1 MRVARL
7 ARAPVLLVG
16 DIDRGGVF
24 ASLLGTMMLLPP
36 ADRRRVRGFLINKF
50 RGDASLL
57 APAVRDLVR
66 RTRVPVVGVVPFL
79 PRLGLPEEDS
89 VALDAAAPAA
99 RGGLR
104 VAVVRLPHIAN
115 FTDFAPLEAE
125 PGVELVYAE
134 EPAAL
139 AGAALVVLP
148 GSKDTI
154 ADLRALKARGFAA
167 ALAEHRA
174 RGGLVLGVCGG
185 YQMLGRAVADPN
197 RVESG
202 GEEAGLGLLPV
213 ATTLGREKITR
224 RVRARWRPDGPGF
237 EGYEIHVGVTVADG
251 PARPL
256 LDVEGHPEGCASA
269 DGRVWGTH
277 LHGLFESGPARR
289 HVLDWARGAP
299 AVAGAPAPPDHR
311 ALREAAYD
319 RLADALADALDER
332 LLSDLG
338 VS

>member
-1 MRVARL
+1 M
-7 ARAPVLLVG
+7 
-16 DIDRGGVF
+16 
-24 ASLLGTMMLLPP
+24 
-36 ADRRRVRGFLINKF
+36 
-50 RGDASLL
+50 
-57 APAVRDLVR
+57 
-66 RTRVPVVGVVPFL
+66 
-79 PRLGLPEEDS
+79 
-89 VALDAAAPAA
+89 
-99 RGGLR
+99 
-104 VAVVRLPHIAN
+104 
-115 FTDFAPLEAE
+115 
-125 PGVELVYAE
+125 
-134 EPAAL
+134 
-139 AGAALVVLP
+139 
-148 GSKDTI
+148 
-154 ADLRALKARGFAA
+154 
-167 ALAEHRA
+167 
-174 RGGLVLGVCGG
+174 LGVCAG
-185 YQMLGRAVADPN
+185 YQVLGRAVADPN

-256 LDVEGHPEGCASA
+256 LDVEGPPEGCASA

-277 LHGLFESGPARR
+277 RHGLFESGPARR

-319 RLADALADALDER
+319 RLADALADALDEQ

>member
-1 MRVARL
+1 
-7 ARAPVLLVG
+7 
-16 DIDRGGVF
+16 
-24 ASLLGTMMLLPP
+24 
-36 ADRRRVRGFLINKF
+36 
-50 RGDASLL
+50 
-57 APAVRDLVR
+57 
-66 RTRVPVVGVVPFL
+66 
-79 PRLGLPEEDS
+79 
-89 VALDAAAPAA
+89 
-99 RGGLR
+99 LR

-185 YQMLGRAVADPN
+185 YQMLGRAVADPHH
-197 RVESG
+197 VESG
-202 GEEAGLGLLPV
+202 GEEA
-213 ATTLGREKITR
+213 TLGREKITR

-237 EGYEIHVGVTVADG
+237 EGYEIHVGVTAGDG

-256 LDVEGHPEGCASA
+256 LDVEGQPEGCASA
-269 DGRVWGTH
+269 DRRVWGTH

-319 RLADALADALDER
+319 RLADALADALDGP